1 MNSPDDFTSKVLVD
15 PSDHDARFNLANA
28 LLARDQKEEAT
39 DHLLEIVKK
48 DRKWKDDKARKKVL
62 EILNANSEDD
72 EFTSKVRQKLSNILF
87 S

>member
-1 MNSPDDFTSKVLVD
+1 MSLWIDKKYLKLV
-15 PSDHDARFNLANA
+15 SSRLRNG
-28 LLARDQKEEAT
+28 
-39 DHLLEIVKK
+39 
-48 DRKWKDDKARKKVL
+48 KWKDDKARKKVL